1 MGSKDIDE
9 SGNRLEVIE
18 EFGNRWK
25 ILKNIEDKH

>member
-18 EFGNRWK
+18 EFGNR
-25 ILKNIEDKH
+25 LEDIKEY